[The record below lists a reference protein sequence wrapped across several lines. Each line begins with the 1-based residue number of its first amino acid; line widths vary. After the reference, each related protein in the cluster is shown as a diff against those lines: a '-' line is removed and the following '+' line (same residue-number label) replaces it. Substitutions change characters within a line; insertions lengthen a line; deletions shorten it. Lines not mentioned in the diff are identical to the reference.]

1 VFDAAT
7 LQVDPAAPEPPFEQV
22 RRGIA
27 EQAAA
32 GILRPGTR
40 LPTVRGLAAELGLAA
55 GTVARAYK
63 ELEADGVI
71 ETRGRNGTVVR
82 TPGEERDRLAVAAA
96 RDYVDRL
103 RRLGVPDDR
112 IVELIRDALED

>member
-1 VFDAAT
+1 M
-7 LQVDPAAPEPPFEQV
+7 P
-22 RRGIA
+22 RRSGSTRPTPRRRSSRIA

-40 LPTVRGLAAELGLAA
+40 LPTVRALAAELGLAA

-63 ELEADGVI
+63 ELEADGVL

-82 TPGEERDRLAVAAA
+82 TPGEEGDRLAAAAA
-96 RDYVDRL
+96 REYVDRL
-103 RRLGVPDDR
+103 RRLGIDNAR
-112 IVELIRDALED
+112 AIRLVREALGD